1 MTMQRILVW
10 DLPTRLFHWLLA
22 AMFAGAWLTAESERW
37 RDLHVVLG
45 YTFAG
50 LIAFRLLWGLVGSR
64 YARFSSFVKGRS
76 AVAKYLRSLLGRSPE
91 HHVGHNP
98 AGGWAVLA
106 LLGLGLATAL
116 SGFMTYNDL
125 GGHFMEEL
133 HEAAA
138 GAMLALVVVHI
149 AAVVLSSLLHREN
162 LVVAMITGF
171 KRGLPPQSIRRPRW
185 VAGTALAAAV
195 LAFWSAA
202 IQGALPDI
210 VQGPATAERS
220 AHDDD
225 DDDD

>member
-1 MTMQRILVW
+1 MTMRQILVW

-22 AMFAGAWLTAESERW
+22 ATFAGAWLTGDSERW
-37 RDLHVVLG
+37 RDGHVVLG

-64 YARFSSFVKGRS
+64 YARFSSFVRGRS
-76 AVAKYLRSLLGRSPE
+76 AVAKYLRSLLTRTPE

-106 LLGLGLATAL
+106 MLALGLATAL
-116 SGFMTYNDL
+116 SGFMTYNDV

-133 HEAAA
+133 HEAVA

-149 AAVVLSSLLHREN
+149 AAVFLSSLLHREN
-162 LVVAMITGF
+162 LVLAMITGF
-171 KRGLPPQSIRRPRW
+171 KRGLPPQAIRRPRW
-185 VAGTALAAAV
+185 IAGTALVSAV

-210 VQGPATAERS
+210 VQGPAKAERS
-220 AHDDD
+220 AHHDDD
-225 DDDD
+225 DD